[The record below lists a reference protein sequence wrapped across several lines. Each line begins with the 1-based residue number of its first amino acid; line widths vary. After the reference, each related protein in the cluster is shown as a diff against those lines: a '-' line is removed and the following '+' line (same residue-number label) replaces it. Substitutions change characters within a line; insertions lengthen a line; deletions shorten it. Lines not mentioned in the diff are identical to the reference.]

1 MKSDYLKLKK
11 LKYTDLSP
19 NWIKWLNDKTVSQ
32 YSEKRFKRH
41 TIKSQK
47 NFLKNKLK
55 SKDCLLFGIFLSNK
69 HLGNIELSNISKE
82 HKNCEIRYFI
92 GNKDYWNKGIGAASI
107 NKVAKTA
114 FNILKLQKIYAF
126 TYANNLPSQK
136 VLKKNG
142 FQVESKMD
150 NFFQYKNK
158 RVAKIIFGLNK
169 TNFKNF
175 KKKFK
180 YFS

>member
-1 MKSDYLKLKK
+1 MRKSALKLRRI
-11 LKYTDLSP
+11 KYTDISYD
-19 NWIKWLNDKTVSQ
+19 WVSWLNDKVVTK
-32 YSEKRFKRH
+32 YSGKRFKRH

-47 NFLKNKLK
+47 IFLKNKLK

-114 FNILKLQKIYAF
+114 FNILKLQK
-126 TYANNLPSQK
+126 
-136 VLKKNG
+136 V
-142 FQVESKMD
+142 
-150 NFFQYKNK
+150 
-158 RVAKIIFGLNK
+158 
-169 TNFKNF
+169 
-175 KKKFK
+175 
-180 YFS
+180 

>member
-1 MKSDYLKLKK
+1 MRKSTLKLTRIK
-11 LKYTDLSP
+11 LTDISYD
-19 NWIKWLNDKTVSQ
+19 WVSWLNDKVVTK
-32 YSEKRFKRH
+32 YSGKSFKRH

-47 NFLKNKLK
+47 IFLKNKLK

-136 VLKKNG
+136 VLKKKW
-142 FQVESKMD
+142 F
-150 NFFQYKNK
+150 
-158 RVAKIIFGLNK
+158 
-169 TNFKNF
+169 
-175 KKKFK
+175 
-180 YFS
+180 